1 MEKYTPARKI
11 SNRNGLG
18 KVTGLFFSHKMN
30 MYVSWESQ
38 LERDYCYLLDFNKKI
53 KFFFSQPKTFNF
65 TYSGRK
71 IRYTPDFYIEYIDGS
86 DMC

>member
-53 KFFFSQPKTFNF
+53 KFFFHNLRLLISPIVDEKLD
-65 TYSGRK
+65 
-71 IRYTPDFYIEYIDGS
+71 TPLIFISNI
-86 DMC
+86 